1 MSAEISRKTCPFL
14 PGLGPGVWS
23 REEMKHS
30 PKTEAVEVGET
41 WPKLLNVVKAGWS
54 EVEKAGLEVLKWKLR
69 GRWYHWQN
77 RN

>member
-1 MSAEISRKTCPFL
+1 
-14 PGLGPGVWS
+14 
-23 REEMKHS
+23 MKDS

-69 GRWYHWQN
+69 GCWYHWQN